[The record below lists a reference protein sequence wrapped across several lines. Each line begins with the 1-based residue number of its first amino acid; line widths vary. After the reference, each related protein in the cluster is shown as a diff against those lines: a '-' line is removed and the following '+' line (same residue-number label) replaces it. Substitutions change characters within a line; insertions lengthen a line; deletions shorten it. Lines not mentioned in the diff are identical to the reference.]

1 MNKADMVTV
10 AYRFRDVATACN
22 GTDVREISNAIAEAM
37 APPAPSHFKSNDPNL
52 GSFPAQSV
60 IKDAMSHVY
69 WLNAMMKLKGQGTN
83 LQVPPYGNVAQA
95 ISHFAVIALNGFIHE
110 ADRPGS
116 TARHVVTAH
125 RPPTVHS
132 RGPVRSRGPVQ
143 RYAPPPPPPPVQGRY
158 APPPPPPVQMRYAP
172 PPPPPPPPVQ
182 TNYYAPP
189 AQRVTPV
196 QPVYAAYAP
205 QLPTFTAKPPPP
217 PQNAISDTAWAIAKA
232 ALDVTQPQIA
242 AQANSQLKHIR
253 YDAAS
258 GNPSARELLAQCRA
272 ALSQTGGADD
282 SF

>member
-1 MNKADMVTV
+1 MNKADTLV
-10 AYRFRDVATACN
+10 AANRFRAVAVACN
-22 GTDVREISNAIAEAM
+22 GTDPTQISNMIGEAM
-37 APPAPSHFKSNDPNL
+37 SPPSPSCFKSGDPNL
-52 GSFPAQSV
+52 GAFPAQSV

-69 WLNAMMKLKGQGTN
+69 WLNAQMKLKGQGTN

-95 ISHFAVIALNGFIHE
+95 ITHFAVIALNGFIHE
-110 ADRPGS
+110 ANRPGS
-116 TARHVVTAH
+116 TSRHVVTAH

-143 RYAPPPPPPPVQGRY
+143 RYAPPPPPPPVQ
-158 APPPPPPVQMRYAP
+158 MRYAP

-189 AQRVTPV
+189 AQRVTSV
-196 QPVYAAYAP
+196 QPVYAAYAS

>member
-1 MNKADMVTV
+1 M
-10 AYRFRDVATACN
+10 
-22 GTDVREISNAIAEAM
+22 
-37 APPAPSHFKSNDPNL
+37 
-52 GSFPAQSV
+52 
-60 IKDAMSHVY
+60 
-69 WLNAMMKLKGQGTN
+69 
-83 LQVPPYGNVAQA
+83 
-95 ISHFAVIALNGFIHE
+95 
-110 ADRPGS
+110 
-116 TARHVVTAH
+116 
-125 RPPTVHS
+125 
-132 RGPVRSRGPVQ
+132 
-143 RYAPPPPPPPVQGRY
+143 
-158 APPPPPPVQMRYAP
+158 
-172 PPPPPPPPVQ
+172 Q

>member
-1 MNKADMVTV
+1 MNKADMVIT
-10 AYRFRDVATACN
+10 ANRFRAVATACN
-22 GTDVREISNAIAEAM
+22 GTDPTQISNMVGEAM
-37 APPAPSHFKSNDPNL
+37 SSPAPSCFRSEDPNL

-95 ISHFAVIALNGFIHE
+95 ITHFSIIVSTGLIHE

-125 RPPTVHS
+125 RPPTVH
-132 RGPVRSRGPVQ
+132 SRGPVQ

-189 AQRVTPV
+189 AQRVIPV
-196 QPVYAAYAP
+196 QPVSAAYAP

-242 AQANSQLKHIR
+242 AQANNQLKHIR

>member
-1 MNKADMVTV
+1 MNKADMVTT
-10 AYRFRDVATACN
+10 ANRFRAVNDACN
-22 GTDVREISNAIAEAM
+22 GTDPTQISNMVDEAM
-37 APPAPSHFKSNDPNL
+37 GSPAPSCFKSEDPNL
-52 GSFPAQSV
+52 GMFPAQSV

-69 WLNAMMKLKGQGTN
+69 WFNAMMKLKGQGTN
-83 LQVPPYGNVAQA
+83 LQTPPYGNVTQG
-95 ISHFAVIALNGFIHE
+95 IGYFARIVSNGLIHE

-125 RPPTVHS
+125 RPPTVHFVVFDS

-143 RYAPPPPPPPVQGRY
+143 QY

-196 QPVYAAYAP
+196 QPVFAAYAP

-242 AQANSQLKHIR
+242 AQANNQLKHIR